1 MSSARCL
8 AVLGLALF
16 GCACPLRRPPPGP
29 KAGPPPPGAGEIVL
43 DQGFVV
49 LQLHVPAAPAG
60 PKPTV
65 ISFLADQE
73 PLLAAGVMVATY
85 RLDWKLVE
93 PFRPP
98 EPPPP
103 PGGHP
108 VGQWLLAAP
117 SPKTVGQGF
126 FGVITTNA
134 ESAIPKIVDY
144 LATRPDV
151 DAARIG
157 VVGNSTYGF
166 TTLQAVAA
174 DPRLTAAAAIVAS
187 GDYRCFLNL
196 SNLAMAGTPLDLDPV
211 YARWLDEHDPVRHP
225 ERLVHAALLMVNGKD
240 DPAVPL
246 ACAERT
252 ARVLGDAYR
261 RAGVPERFRFELAGG
276 GHVIEEEARR
286 GTLAWFRRWLIHPGG

>member
-1 MSSARCL
+1 MNARRCV
-8 AVLGLALF
+8 AVLGFAFLA
-16 GCACPLRRPPPGP
+16 CACPLPPPLPP
-29 KAGPPPPGAGEIVL
+29 KAGPPPPPGEIVL
-43 DQGFVV
+43 DHGFIV
-49 LQLHVPAAPAG
+49 LQLHTPPGPAG

-73 PLLAAGVMVATY
+73 LLLAAGVVVATY
-85 RLDWKLVE
+85 RLEWKLVE
-93 PFRPP
+93 AFRPP
-98 EPPPP
+98 EPPPS
-103 PGGHP
+103 PGAHP

-117 SPKTVGQGF
+117 TPKTVGKGF

-144 LATRPDV
+144 LATRPEV

-157 VVGNSTYGF
+157 VAGNSTYGF
-166 TTLQAVAA
+166 TALQAAAA
-174 DPRLTAAAAIVAS
+174 DPRLTAAVSLVAS

-196 SNLAMAGTPLDLDPV
+196 SNLAMAGKPLDLDPV

-225 ERLVHAALLMVNGKD
+225 ERLVHTALLMVNGKD

-252 ARVLGDAYR
+252 ARVLRGAYQ
-261 RAGVPERFRFELAGG
+261 RAGVPERFRFQLAGG
-276 GHVIEEEARR
+276 GHVIEEAARR
-286 GTLAWFRRWLIHPGG
+286 ETLAWFQRWLIHPGS